1 MKITQ
6 TSEATL
12 HPNLYDNDPCR
23 VAILYL
29 IASGML
35 PDEIAHMLL
44 LSPERTDEIIHP
56 LCVEL
61 GVSNH
66 LELLVLIYS
75 LQELRALP
83 EELAP
88 ERGSESPIG
97 TAVRAYTDHEGDL

>member
-1 MKITQ
+1 LPRRLGGLSSQPAKDKGNEKKRNGNQ
-6 TSEATL
+6 P
-12 HPNLYDNDPCR
+12 HFH
-23 VAILYL
+23 VAL

-61 GVSNH
+61 GVSNQVD
-66 LELLVLIYS
+66 LLLLIYS
-75 LQELRALP
+75 LQELPALP

-97 TAVRAYTDHEGDL
+97 